1 MPIWGERGP
10 LTWRHVVPP
19 AAVLL
24 AIGCVVYTVRSCG
37 RTPSLGRREQLDIY
51 VRQLKHEDPAMVAN
65 AAEALGGLRLTEA
78 REPLRALLSSEH
90 PRVLGAV
97 CAALGQLGDQAS
109 AGAILEHLDHDDWAV
124 VLGAAT
130 GLGALRHRPAV
141 EPLMALVNTSRPG
154 VRLAAIKALG
164 QIGDPAALPALTT
177 RRRAATDGLEGDPTD
192 EELAAIRNALDE
204 AIKALSTKK

>member
-19 AAVLL
+19 VAVLL
-24 AIGCVVYTVRSCG
+24 AVGCVVYTVRSCG
-37 RTPSLGRREQLDIY
+37 RTPPLGRREQLDTY
-51 VRQLKHEDPAMVAN
+51 VLQLKHEDPGMVAN
-65 AAEALGGLRLTEA
+65 AAEALGGLGLTEA

-109 AGAILEHLDHDDWAV
+109 AGAILEQLDHDDWAV

-141 EPLMALVNTSRPG
+141 ERLTPLVNASHPG
-154 VRLAAIKALG
+154 TRLAVVEALG
-164 QIGDPAALPALTT
+164 QIGDPAALPALTA
-177 RRRAATDGLEGDPTD
+177 RQQAPTDGLEGDPTD
-192 EELAAIRNALDE
+192 DELDAIRNALDE